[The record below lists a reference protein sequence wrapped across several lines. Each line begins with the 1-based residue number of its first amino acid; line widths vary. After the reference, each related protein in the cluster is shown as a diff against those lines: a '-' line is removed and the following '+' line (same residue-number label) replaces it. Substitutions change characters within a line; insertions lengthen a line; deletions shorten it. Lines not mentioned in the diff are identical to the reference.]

1 MRMGTLTFDFA
12 FIENSLLHGE
22 FLTEV
27 HRSCVDAKIE
37 KVSQHHAYKAGT
49 VFLSVSVPEDIA
61 TVLKLRFG
69 QCIVVRQV
77 KEEKEDEYNIRKLK
91 DRYSIKK
98 YLKEYDLDLNWK
110 KDLVFYDYIDIIK
123 DKKEVEKENAMM
135 KQAYLDELM
144 KVEKTFIIKN
154 KWSETDF

>member
-1 MRMGTLTFDFA
+1 MGTLTFDFA

-69 QCIVVRQV
+69 QYIVFRQV
-77 KEEKEDEYNIRKLK
+77 KEEKDYES
-91 DRYSIKK
+91 SIKK
-98 YLKEYDLDLNWK
+98 YLKEYVFNHSWK
-110 KDLVFYDYIDIIK
+110 KDLVFNDYFNIIK
-123 DKKEVEKENAMM
+123 DEKAVEKENATMV
-135 KQAYLDELM
+135 QAYLDELM
-144 KVEKTFIIKN
+144 NVDKASVVKN
-154 KWSETDF
+154 KWYGIDF